1 MNPRQAIR
9 QHYGVRLGPT
19 AADGKYRSFKI
30 DDLRNGFLIEID
42 EFAIFGSII
51 DAERIVFDG
60 KSYFSFTVEH
70 KERKETKHE
79 WLIWEAA
86 RSMLERGELLSRED
100 GERLALAVQRLEM
113 WL

>member
-9 QHYGVRLGPT
+9 DHYGVRLGPSP
-19 AADGKYRSFKI
+19 ADGKYRSFKI

-42 EFAIFGSII
+42 DMAVFGSII

-70 KERKETKHE
+70 KEHKDTKRE
-79 WLIWEAA
+79 WLIWELA
-86 RSMLERGELLSRED
+86 RSTFERGETLGVAD
-100 GERLALAVQRLEM
+100 GERLALAVQRLEA

>member
-1 MNPRQAIR
+1 MTPRQAIR

-19 AADGKYRSFKI
+19 PADGKYRSFAI
-30 DDLRNGFLIEID
+30 DELRNGFLIEID
-42 EFAIFGSII
+42 EFAVFGSII

-60 KSYFSFTVEH
+60 KSYFSFEVEH
-70 KERKETKHE
+70 KEHKDAKQE

-86 RSMLERGELLSRED
+86 RSMLERGERLNRVDS
-100 GERLALAVQRLEM
+100 ERLALAVQRLEM

>member
-1 MNPRQAIR
+1 MTPRQAIR
-9 QHYGVRLGPT
+9 QHYGVRLGPSP
-19 AADGKYRSFKI
+19 ADGKYRAFAI
-30 DDLRNGFLIEID
+30 DQLRNGFLIEIG
-42 EFAIFGSII
+42 EYAVFGSII

-60 KSYFSFTVEH
+60 KSYFSFAVEH
-70 KERKETKHE
+70 KDRKDIRGE

-86 RSMLERGELLSRED
+86 RSMFERGERLNRED